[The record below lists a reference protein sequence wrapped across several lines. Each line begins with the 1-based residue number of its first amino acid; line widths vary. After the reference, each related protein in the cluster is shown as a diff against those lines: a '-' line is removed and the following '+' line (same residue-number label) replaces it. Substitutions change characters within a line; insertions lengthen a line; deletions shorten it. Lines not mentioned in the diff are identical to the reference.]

1 MVGRWLSF
9 GAWCHPNASAFE
21 TPSHATRELGPGDR
35 ATKGLRPRD
44 SSAGE
49 ARRKCWELVGDM
61 LSHGTCGWSGLT
73 VRSGSRVQRP
83 QTERGEES
91 VL

>member
-49 ARRKCWELVGDM
+49 ARRKCWELVPQAGKEAL
-61 LSHGTCGWSGLT
+61 LSFLERSPKAQLPLT
-73 VRSGSRVQRP
+73 
-83 QTERGEES
+83 
-91 VL
+91 